1 MLSVGT
7 ENMNIELQRKLDRI
21 LGTVICRL
29 LSLFHLKRR
38 VPAAPANVDKILI
51 ILLSEMGSLVLA
63 YPMFKRIKKFYPN
76 ASIHVLLF
84 KKNREMLE
92 ILNVVPPQH
101 ILTIDNTSMA
111 GFTKGT
117 FAVLRKMRKAD
128 FDAVIDCELFARIGS
143 ILSFLSGA
151 AVRVGFHPHAQ
162 EGLYRGSF
170 INRPVLYNP
179 YQHISQQFITLV
191 EAIDSAAV
199 PKAKRP
205 VTCEQLQVPTVEFDR
220 NEIGEMTQ
228 RLRAY
233 APDIAGKKLVLIYP
247 SGGSLPIRAWPLEY
261 YCRLSKQL
269 LREDYAVGVIGMEDD
284 KEVAEKILS
293 YCQSP
298 GCVDLTG
305 HTKNI
310 RELMILFNI
319 ASLLITNDGGP
330 GQFSAMT
337 PIPAIVFFGPE
348 TPTLYASL
356 DHKATIFFSSLS
368 CSPCITAYNHRKS
381 PCDGDNICL
390 KRIEPV
396 QVLTKA
402 LDILRADESV
412 QPVELPAPEPTR
424 RRDRIVAIEKRGRPS
439 QREPV

>member
-1 MLSVGT
+1 
-7 ENMNIELQRKLDRI
+7 MNIELQRKLDRI
-21 LGTVICRL
+21 LGGVICRG
-29 LSLFHLKRR
+29 LSLFHLRRR
-38 VPAAPANVDKILI
+38 VPAAPAKVDKILI

-63 YPMFKRIKKFYPN
+63 YPMFRRIRKLHPN

-92 ILNVVPPQH
+92 ILNVVSQQH
-101 ILTIDNTSMA
+101 ILTIDNTSM
-111 GFTKGT
+111 GRFTRDT
-117 FAVLRKMRKAD
+117 FAVLRQMRKAK

-151 AVRVGFHPHAQ
+151 EIRVGFHPHTQ

-205 VTCEQLQVPTVEFDR
+205 VTREQLQVPTVEFDL
-220 NEIGEMTQ
+220 NEIEEMTQ
-228 RLRAY
+228 RLRIC

-261 YCRLSKQL
+261 YCRLSGRL
-269 LREDYAVGVIGMEDD
+269 LREGYALGIIGMEDD
-284 KEVAEKILS
+284 KGIAEKIQS

-305 HTKNI
+305 HTRNI

-337 PIPAIVFFGPE
+337 PIPTIVFFGPE

-390 KRIEPV
+390 KHIQPDE
-396 QVLTKA
+396 VLTKA
-402 LDILRADESV
+402 LEILRADEGV
-412 QPVELPAPEPTR
+412 QPVELPAPAPTR
-424 RRDRIVAIEKRGRPS
+424 RPDRIVAIEKKGTPT

>member
-1 MLSVGT
+1 
-7 ENMNIELQRKLDRI
+7 MNIELQRKLDRI
-21 LGTVICRL
+21 VGAVICRG
-29 LSLFHLKRR
+29 LSLFHLRRR
-38 VPAAPANVDKILI
+38 VPAAPADVKKILI

-63 YPMFKRIKKFYPN
+63 YPMFRRIKKLHPN
-76 ASIHVLLF
+76 ASIHVLMF

-92 ILNVVPPQH
+92 ILNVVSPQR
-101 ILTIDNTSMA
+101 ILTIDNTSMGSFA
-111 GFTKGT
+111 RDT
-117 FAVLRKMRKAD
+117 FAVLREMRKAK

-151 AVRVGFHPHAQ
+151 AIRVGFHPHTQ

-191 EAIDSAAV
+191 E
-199 PKAKRP
+199 
-205 VTCEQLQVPTVEFDR
+205 VTREQLQVPTVEFDR
-220 NEIGEMTQ
+220 DEIEEMTQ
-228 RLRAY
+228 RLRAC

-261 YCRLSKQL
+261 YCRLSRQL
-269 LREDYAVGVIGMEDD
+269 LREGYAVGIIGMEDD
-284 KEVAEKILS
+284 KGLAEQILS

-305 HTKNI
+305 HTKDI

-390 KRIEPV
+390 KHIQPDE
-396 QVLTKA
+396 VLAKA
-402 LDILRADESV
+402 LEILRADERV
-412 QPVELPAPEPTR
+412 QPVDLPALEPTR
-424 RRDRIVAIEKRGRPS
+424 RRDRIVAIEKKGRPS